1 MKQVV
6 LSKEKTEFLL
16 LFGFTG
22 FEEEGLL
29 LEEIVA
35 IPVVENPQPEEDP
48 AELPSSELPE
58 VVTLP
63 EPPLEVEAS
72 GSGDQ
77 GEHFQPTA
85 PTKAGQS
92 FEEIESHDGMIT
104 GDVNVNAD
112 AVLEAETE
120 ALEVAEV
127 REEPTAATL
136 GEERLNG
143 EEIEEELNIS
153 THASKTPE
161 EEDIPVTVLPHESG
175 DVSNDAL
182 KAASEMGLQ
191 LIDNYSAELEEDS
204 SYTGVSVTDKEG
216 NPEQPAEE
224 AHVEEP
230 AEHADVD
237 VMLTSPE
244 IPVLEEDGVGEAT
257 DYEGQEVMEE
267 TLPDAAAVVTE
278 GSEAPQT
285 FTEDLAEDEILLVNQ
300 DEPEPPQPDVP
311 SPAKPTA
318 LSPERESSF
327 TQISDI
333 NPVTEGH
340 PHAGDTSLVEVMH
353 LYSNAKSR
361 ATPSFTTT
369 F

>member
-1 MKQVV
+1 M
-6 LSKEKTEFLL
+6 
-16 LFGFTG
+16 
-22 FEEEGLL
+22 
-29 LEEIVA
+29 LEDIEQ
-35 IPVVENPQPEEDP
+35 IPVVANPQPEEDP

-63 EPPLEVEAS
+63 EPPVEVEAS
-72 GSGDQ
+72 GSGDLE
-77 GEHFQPTA
+77 EHFQPTA

-104 GDVNVNAD
+104 GDVDINAG

-120 ALEVAEV
+120 ALEVVEV
-127 REEPTAATL
+127 REEPAAAAL
-136 GEERLNG
+136 GEEHVIG
-143 EEIEEELNIS
+143 QEIPEELDIS
-153 THASKTPE
+153 TVASKTPE
-161 EEDIPVTVLPHESG
+161 EEDIPVTVLPHEPR

-191 LIDNYSAELEEDS
+191 LIDNNSAESEEDS
-204 SYTGVSVTDKEG
+204 SYTGVAPIDKEG
-216 NPEQPAEE
+216 NPEQPVED

-230 AEHADVD
+230 AEHADGD
-237 VMLTSPE
+237 VTLTSPE

-257 DYEGQEVMEE
+257 DYERREVMEE
-267 TLPDAAAVVTE
+267 TLPNAAAVVTE

-285 FTEDLAEDEILLVNQ
+285 FTEDLADNEILLVNQ
-300 DEPEPPQPDVP
+300 DEPGPPQPDVP

-327 TQISDI
+327 TRISDI

-340 PHAGDTSLVEVMH
+340 PHPGDTSLVEVMY
-353 LYSNAKSR
+353 LYSNARSR
-361 ATPSFTTT
+361 ATPSFTPT
-369 F
+369 FQYRDCEGLCLCVKQMSLSC

>member
-1 MKQVV
+1 M
-6 LSKEKTEFLL
+6 
-16 LFGFTG
+16 
-22 FEEEGLL
+22 
-29 LEEIVA
+29 LEDIVQ

-48 AELPSSELPE
+48 AELPSNELPE

-63 EPPLEVEAS
+63 EPPVEVEAS
-72 GSGDQ
+72 GSGDLE
-77 GEHFQPTA
+77 EHFQPTA

-92 FEEIESHDGMIT
+92 FEEIESNDGMIT
-104 GDVNVNAD
+104 RDVNINAD

-127 REEPTAATL
+127 REEPTAPTL
-136 GEERLNG
+136 GEEHLNG
-143 EEIEEELNIS
+143 EEIQEKLDIS
-153 THASKTPE
+153 TVASKTLE
-161 EEDIPVTVLPHESG
+161 EEDITLPVTVLSHEPR

-182 KAASEMGLQ
+182 KPASEMGPQ
-191 LIDNYSAELEEDS
+191 LIDNNSAESEEDS
-204 SYTGVSVTDKEG
+204 SYTGVALTDKEG
-216 NPEQPAEE
+216 NSEQPAED

-230 AEHADVD
+230 TEHADFD

-257 DYEGQEVMEE
+257 DYEGRKVMEE

-318 LSPERESSF
+318 LSAERESSF
-327 TQISDI
+327 TRISDI

-340 PHAGDTSLVEVMH
+340 PHTGDTSLVVVMH

-369 F
+369 FQYKKRGIVSLSKVNVLILLTSI